1 MFNTILLD
9 SSKCCYMLSQST
21 GQFQSINYD
30 SNFECSWLIA
40 VEENHNIWLTFTEFQ
55 LERYYYHIQVI
66 ICMHTFYF
74 AVLLMCIANR
84 HIKVYD
90 GPYST
95 SPLILDRSGYQ
106 VPPSLR
112 SSTNKLFVKL
122 VSKQQEYNRQSY
134 GKQFKA
140 QYAAVSQYFEII
152 LVCLL
157 KSSKHEMIT
166 NFASFNAGR
175 GV

>member
-21 GQFQSINYD
+21 GQFQSINHD
-30 SNFECSWLIA
+30 NNFECSWLIA
-40 VEENHNIWLTFTEFQ
+40 VEDNHNIWLRFTEFQ
-55 LERYYYHIQVI
+55 LESSYYHIQVI
-66 ICMHTFYF
+66 ICMHKFYF
-74 AVLLMCIANR
+74 AVLLMFIANS
-84 HIKVYD
+84 KVYD

-106 VPPSLR
+106 APPSLR

-122 VSKQQEYNRQSY
+122 VSQYYYRQSY

-140 QYAAVSQYFEII
+140 HYAAVSKYFEII

-157 KSSKHEMIT
+157 
-166 NFASFNAGR
+166 
-175 GV
+175 